1 MKYNSEIRSTGL
13 TLLDVLLVVFIVL
26 KLCGVIDWSWMVVLW
41 PLWVQLGLIAIVL
54 IVCLIVLLVNKIK
67 RY

>member
-1 MKYNSEIRSTGL
+1 MNTNAEIRRTGL
-13 TLLDVLLVVFIVL
+13 TLLDVLLVAFIVL

-41 PLWVQLGLIAIVL
+41 PLWVQLGWIAIIL
-54 IVCLIVLLVNKIK
+54 IVFLIVLLVKKIK

>member
-1 MKYNSEIRSTGL
+1 MNFNAETSRTGL

-54 IVCLIVLLVNKIK
+54 IVCLIVLLVDKIK

>member
-1 MKYNSEIRSTGL
+1 MNTNAEIRRTGL

-54 IVCLIVLLVNKIK
+54 IVFLIVLLINKTK

>member
-1 MKYNSEIRSTGL
+1 MNFNAETSRTGL

-41 PLWVQLGLIAIVL
+41 PLGVQLGLIAIVL
-54 IVCLIVLLVNKIK
+54 IVFLIVLLVKK
-67 RY
+67 